1 MAKSRKNPI
10 ASMDSIEQDPHQ
22 KKLSE
27 MHDALHQ
34 LGDKIRKPWSNGGE
48 KLLPKALGSE
58 QPEAKLARKHIDNLH
73 SAMKGCKD

>member
-1 MAKSRKNPI
+1 MQS
-10 ASMDSIEQDPHQ
+10 PHE

-48 KLLPKALGSE
+48 KLLPKALGANE
-58 QPEAKLARKHIDNLH
+58 TPESKLARNHIDNLH
-73 SAMKGCKD
+73 AAMKGCKD

>member
-1 MAKSRKNPI
+1 
-10 ASMDSIEQDPHQ
+10 
-22 KKLSE
+22 